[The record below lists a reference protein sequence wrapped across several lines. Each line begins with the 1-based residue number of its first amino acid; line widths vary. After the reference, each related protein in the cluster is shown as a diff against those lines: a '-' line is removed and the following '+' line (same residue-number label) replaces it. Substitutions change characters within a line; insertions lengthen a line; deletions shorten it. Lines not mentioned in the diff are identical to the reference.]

1 MKAVEIDAF
10 GGIDVLEVRDVPA
23 PEPAEN
29 EAVVELACAGVNYT
43 DIYRRNGDYA
53 RSPTY
58 PTPLPARIGVDG
70 AGRVSAVGGGV
81 SGVAVGDRVAFTRI
95 QGSYAEY
102 AAAPEAVVMPVP
114 DGMELDVAAALITQ
128 GTTAHYLAT
137 SAWPLEA
144 GHTCLVHAGAG
155 GVGQLLIQIARIR
168 GARVLATVGSAE
180 KAEIAVSRGA
190 DAAILYREADFREA
204 VMDATGGA
212 GVDVVYDSVGKA
224 TFHDS
229 LRCLRPRGLCVL
241 FGHAS
246 GKVDSLDPLDLSEA
260 GSVFFT
266 RPHMAHYIRTRD
278 EFAGRWRDLAGWASD
293 GRLFVAIDR
302 VLPLDRAGE
311 AHRIM
316 EARESRGKLLLRPGG
331 DGAGPVPA

>member
-10 GGIDVLEVRDVPA
+10 GGIDVLQIRDVPE

-29 EAVVELACAGVNYT
+29 EVVVKLSYAGVNYT

-70 AGRVSAVGGGV
+70 AGTVSAVGNAV
-81 SGVAVGDRVAFTRI
+81 SDMAVGDRVAFTRI

-102 AAAPEAVVMPVP
+102 AAVPDAVVMPVP
-114 DGMELDVAAALITQ
+114 GELALDVAAALITQ

-144 GHTCLVHAGAG
+144 GNTCLVHAGAG
-155 GVGQLLIQIARIR
+155 GVGQLLIQIAKIR

-180 KAEIAVSRGA
+180 KAEIAASRGA
-190 DAAILYREADFREA
+190 DTTILYREVDFREA
-204 VMDATGGA
+204 VMDATNGR

-229 LRCLRPRGLCVL
+229 IRCLRPRGLCVL

-266 RPHMAHYIRTRD
+266 RPHMAHYIQTRD
-278 EFAGRWRDLAGWASD
+278 ELADRWRDLAGWALD
-293 GRLFVAIDR
+293 RRLAVAVDR

-311 AHRIM
+311 AHQVM
-316 EARESRGKLLLRPGG
+316 EARESRGKLLLEVGG
-331 DGAGPVPA
+331 G

>member
-10 GGIDVLEVRDVPA
+10 GGVDVLRVREAPE
-23 PEPAEN
+23 PEPAED
-29 EAVVELACAGVNYT
+29 EVVVKLAYAGVNYT

-70 AGRVSAVGGGV
+70 AGVASAVGDAV

-102 AAAPEAVVMPVP
+102 AAVPEAVVMPVP
-114 DGMELDVAAALITQ
+114 DDLGLDVAAALVTQ
-128 GTTAHYLAT
+128 GVTAHYLAT
-137 SAWPLEA
+137 SAWPLET

-155 GVGQLLIQIARIR
+155 GVGQLLIQIAGIR
-168 GARVLATVGSAE
+168 GARVLTTVGSAE
-180 KAEIAVSRGA
+180 KAGIATSRGA
-190 DAAILYREADFREA
+190 DLAILYRDVDFRQA
-204 VMDATGGA
+204 VMEATAGA

-229 LRCLRPRGLCVL
+229 IRCLRPRGLCVL

-246 GKVDSLDPLDLSEA
+246 GRIDSLDPLDLSEA

-278 EFAGRWRDLAGWASD
+278 ELAGRWRDLVGWVAD
-293 GRLFVAIDR
+293 GRLAVAIDH
-302 VLPLDRAGE
+302 VLPLDRADE
-311 AHRIM
+311 AHRLM
-316 EARESRGKLLLRPGG
+316 EARGSRGKLLLDVGG
-331 DGAGPVPA
+331 R